1 MKLYENNRKI
11 LGELIILKKYNN
23 KNIKEMVL

>member
-11 LGELIILKKYNN
+11 LGELIILKNYNN
-23 KNIKEMVL
+23 ENRKEMVL